1 MINNDRIITYKNFIR
16 VTIHHGGDVNE
27 EMELIFFF
35 LFFFVFFVSNESLT
49 KECFM
54 CYIRVKIGSK
64 KVKVKISN
72 IFKIFHTW

>member
-1 MINNDRIITYKNFIR
+1 MINSDRIITLYKNFIR
-16 VTIHHGGDVNE
+16 VTIHHAGDVNE
-27 EMELIFFF
+27 EMEFFF
-35 LFFFVFFVSNESLT
+35 FFFFSVSNESLT